1 MDDNSTYIEDLKE
14 LLAQSREDLATS
26 PLLDDAVEFINLT
39 PTSAPAAPTPAPTL
53 ITTTGSTPELLSTTE
68 DRQSFLRKLDLGP
81 SRKVPLSNR
90 TSSTVKPIST
100 STSTQAT
107 PATISATTQ
116 ATPTT
121 TTPKKRG
128 YKYRPTYFFSTPTF
142 GPPHQPIDQ
151 CLCPCAVAQVAHFS
165 YDPNYDPFSEQ
176 KLLFELS
183 RAYNR
188 SLLGIEGDDEY
199 SETGSGADYPEVAR
213 LPGNGE
219 DFSSKYP
226 ETEDD
231 FESIP
236 GFESLPEPVPNPVAV
251 KPNYFQAYEFID
263 ILAKMQELEDVESNE
278 AEPSGDLVICV
289 RGFLGCI
296 ENKAYD
302 WPEDDWPKTDSL
314 ADKARKCYLN
324 FQACSGSA
332 MLIPDRKDSPQV

>member
-1 MDDNSTYIEDLKE
+1 M
-14 LLAQSREDLATS
+14 ATS

-39 PTSAPAAPTPAPTL
+39 PTTAPAAPTL
-53 ITTTGSTPELLSTTE
+53 ITTTGSTPELLSTSE

-90 TSSTVKPIST
+90 TSSTVKPAIST
-100 STSTQAT
+100 STSTQAAPT
-107 PATISATTQ
+107 IISATTQ

-165 YDPNYDPFSEQ
+165 YDPNYDPNYDPFSDQ

-183 RAYNR
+183 RAFNR
-188 SLLGIEGDDEY
+188 SLVGTEGDVEEY
-199 SETGSGADYPEVAR
+199 YGETGNSTDYPEVAR
-213 LPGNGE
+213 LLGNGE
-219 DFSSKYP
+219 DFLSNYP
-226 ETEDD
+226 VSEDD
-231 FESIP
+231 VESISD
-236 GFESLPEPVPNPVAV
+236 FEALPEPIPNPGAV

-263 ILAKMQELEDVESNE
+263 ILAKMQELEDIESNE